1 MEIIFATHNKG
12 KLTEVKNIFQGT
24 DVSILSLDDLNY
36 ADEIEETG
44 NTFEENALIK
54 AKAIYETFGSPI
66 IADDSGLNVE
76 QLNGE
81 PGIYSARFAG
91 DNCTYDDN
99 NKKII
104 SVLKK
109 YPEPHFAKFVC
120 CAVFLSNENQFVEY
134 GFLEGKIIG
143 TPAGKNG
150 FGYDPIFIP
159 NENGSIKTLAEYT
172 LEEKNV
178 ISHRK
183 RAFQKLHERLQQ
195 KNIL

>member
-66 IADDSGLNVE
+66 IADDSGLMVE

-91 DNCTYDDN
+91 ENCTYDDN

-183 RAFQKLHERLQQ
+183 RAFEKL
-195 KNIL
+195 KNQIKKLRE